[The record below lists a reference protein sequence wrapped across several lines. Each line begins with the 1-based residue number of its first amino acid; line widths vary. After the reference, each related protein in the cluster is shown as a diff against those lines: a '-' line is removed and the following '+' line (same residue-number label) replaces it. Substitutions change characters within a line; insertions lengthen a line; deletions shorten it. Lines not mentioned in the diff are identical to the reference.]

1 MKRTIFDRYG
11 GFANVSRVV
20 TTFYGKMIDSEIA
33 GPYFREADMRRLIDH
48 QTKFIATVMGGPIS
62 FSDDQLERAHARHG
76 IDEAA
81 FNETISLLREALEE
95 HDFTDEDIREV
106 IDGMQRRKH
115 LIVTR
120 S

>member
-11 GFANVSRVV
+11 GFANISRVV
-20 TTFYGKMIDSEIA
+20 TDFYGKMIDSPIA

-48 QTKFIATVMGGPIS
+48 QTKFIATVMGGPVS
-62 FSDDQLERAHARHG
+62 FTDDQLERVHARHG
-76 IDEAA
+76 IDDAA
-81 FNETISLLREALEE
+81 FAETVGLLRETLEE
-95 HDFTDEDIREV
+95 HDFTDEDIHEV
-106 IDGMQRRKH
+106 VDGMLRRKH